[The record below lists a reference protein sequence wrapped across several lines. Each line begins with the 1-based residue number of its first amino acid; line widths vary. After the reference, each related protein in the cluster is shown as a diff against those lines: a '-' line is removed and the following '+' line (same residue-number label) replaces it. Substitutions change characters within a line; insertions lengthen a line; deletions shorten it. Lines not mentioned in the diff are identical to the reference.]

1 MLQSCGVADGRLI
14 KQFLKFPAVV
24 KRSLHIGYEFVRNI
38 YGESFSLHSDIQEM
52 AGVFLP
58 FQAGFAMPTDA
69 GAPTQTQRAQSSRPE
84 IRGLIPEPLFN
95 VCGRFF
101 LGWHVVCMPYS
112 LRNVKIFLT
121 NAVEAVIYEFRDR
134 N

>member
-1 MLQSCGVADGRLI
+1 MFKSFGVAHGRLV
-14 KQFLKFPAVV
+14 KQFLKFATVV
-24 KRSLHIGYEFVRNI
+24 KGPLHIRYEFVRYI
-38 YGESFSLHSDIQEM
+38 DGESFSLYSDIQEM

-58 FQAGFAMPTDA
+58 FQAGLAMLTDA
-69 GAPTQTQRAQSSRPE
+69 GTPTQTQRAQSNRPE

-101 LGWHVVCMPYS
+101 LGWPAVCMPYS
-112 LRNVKIFLT
+112 LRNVKIFPT
-121 NAVEAVIYEFRDR
+121 NYVEAVTYEFRDR